1 MTMRSIVLLSVGVHV
16 AALLF
21 GQLGLDQ
28 LFIERE
34 VAAQIIPVEIVRV
47 SSKTVAPP
55 PDEPESL
62 PEPPTPPAPPEQQVA
77 AANPPPPPEPLPP
90 EPTVAPEP
98 AAPPEPDIV
107 AAPPEPAPQPEPP
120 AVVKAR
126 PKAKPQPPVRRQFV
140 NVLKDFAVIEQPPLP
155 QLPVS
160 QTLEPRPS
168 DRAPVTP
175 ATSRV
180 ATVAEVD
187 ALAAIVRRQIEPC
200 WNPPIGAVEAEDLI
214 VRLLVRVDRAGYVR
228 EAQILGAGRLALNP
242 FFEAA
247 ADSARRAVLND
258 RCRPLSL
265 PLDRYELWKEL
276 ELTFNPSDM
285 LG

>member
-21 GQLGLDQ
+21 GQFGLQQ
-28 LFIERE
+28 LFIHRE

-55 PDEPESL
+55 AEPESL

-77 AANPPPPPEPLPP
+77 AADPPPPPEPLPP
-90 EPTVAPEP
+90 EPEP
-98 AAPPEPDIV
+98 PAPPEPDIV
-107 AAPPEPAPQPEPP
+107 AAPPEPVAQLEPP
-120 AVVKAR
+120 PVVKAR
-126 PKAKPQPPVRRQFV
+126 PKAKPQPPVRRQFA
-140 NVLKDFAVIEQPPLP
+140 NVLNDLAVIEQPPLP

-160 QTLEPRPS
+160 QTLAPLPS
-168 DRAPVTP
+168 DPVHVAP

-180 ATVAEVD
+180 ASVAEVD

-200 WNPPIGAVEAEDLI
+200 WNPPIGAVEAGDLI

-228 EAQILGAGRLALNP
+228 EAQILGAGRMALNP